1 MNIAVGIS
9 KVIALKQ
16 ETTNGTA
23 AGPTGAQYLR
33 RVTSQFD
40 LSKATYASNEIL
52 TSQQIRDF
60 RHGVRTV
67 QGSLNGELSPGAYPL
82 LIGSILRR
90 DFTTGATTGALTNV
104 TAAAG
109 PPGTFTRAAGSFLT
123 DGFKVNDVVR
133 WSGWATGGSTANN
146 ARNYRITALTATVMT
161 VGTATTGATGQA
173 EAVIAQAAGDSV
185 TCSVVGKKTFV
196 PQSGHTNTAFT
207 VEHWFPDVPASEYF
221 VGCKPGTIG
230 LNLPPT
236 GLSTINIGMT
246 GMNMV
251 TNTTQYFTSPTAIS
265 SGAILASANGVLRVN
280 GVDIA
285 TVTGL
290 TVNINA
296 NLSTEAVVGSNFT
309 PDVFRGKVMVSG
321 QFTAL
326 FDSVAIRDYF
336 VNETEISIAFLA
348 TGSNAI
354 NADFINI
361 VLPRL
366 KVGSAGKSDGERGIV
381 GTYSF
386 QALENFAGGAG
397 INSEATTI
405 SIQDTLA

>member
-1 MNIAVGIS
+1 MPIAVGIS
-9 KVIALKQ
+9 KLIAIKQ
-16 ETTNGTA
+16 ETTNGII
-23 AGPTGAQYLR
+23 AGPTAAQYLR
-33 RVTSQFD
+33 RVTSSID
-40 LSKATYASNEIL
+40 LTKASYASNEIL
-52 TSQQIRDF
+52 TSHQVRDF

-67 QGSLNGELSPGAYPL
+67 SGSLNGELSPGAYPL
-82 LIGSILRR
+82 LIGSTLRR
-90 DFTTGATTGALTNV
+90 DFANGATTGALTNI

-109 PPGTFTRAAGSFLT
+109 PPGTFTRATGSFLT

-133 WSGWATGGSTANN
+133 WTGWVTGGSTANN

-161 VGTATTGATGQA
+161 VGTATTGAVGQP
-173 EAVIAQAAGDSV
+173 EAVVAQVAGDSV
-185 TCSVVGKKTFV
+185 TCTVFGKKTFV
-196 PQSGHTNTAFT
+196 PQTGHTNTAFT
-207 VEHWFPDVPASEYF
+207 IEHWFPDVPSSEVF
-221 VGCKPGTIG
+221 VGCKPGSLG

-236 GLSTINIGMT
+236 GLSTINVGVT

-251 TNTTQYFTSPTAIS
+251 TNASQYFTTPTAMS
-265 SGAILASANGVLRVN
+265 AGAILASANGVLRVQ

-285 TVTGL
+285 IVTGL
-290 TVNINA
+290 SINVSA

-309 PDVFRGKVMVSG
+309 PDVFRGKVMVTG

-326 FDSVAIRDYF
+326 FDSATLRDFF

-361 VLPRL
+361 VLPRI
-366 KVGSAGKSDGERGIV
+366 KVGSAGKSDGERALV

-386 QALENFAGGAG
+386 QALENTAGGAG
-397 INSEATTI
+397 VNSEATTI
-405 SIQDTLA
+405 SIQDSLA